1 VTTLDAWLEAQR
13 INGGPHGFEC
23 VGREALSRMWA
34 AAAER
39 VPMPGARWY
48 SLNRNG
54 LATLCAN
61 EADAKSEAARQDR
74 TWPQGVPHRAVQ
86 LVEASQLVGE
96 QERLRVFARW
106 AMEALLA
113 LETIE
118 PDDYEDGGE
127 HLRMLMD
134 RGRRLVD
141 AVVLKEM

>member
-1 VTTLDAWLEAQR
+1 MLDQWLEAQR

-34 AAAER
+34 AAV
-39 VPMPGARWY
+39 VP
-48 SLNRNG
+48 
-54 LATLCAN
+54 
-61 EADAKSEAARQDR
+61 D
-74 TWPQGVPHRAVQ
+74 
-86 LVEASQLVGE
+86 
-96 QERLRVFARW
+96 QERNRVFARW

-141 AVVLKEM
+141 AVVLPKVGPLRNEDGSLHQKTLRIGGKSHRCSCGCNVFHHPDASRLDLYECNGCGQQFEAE